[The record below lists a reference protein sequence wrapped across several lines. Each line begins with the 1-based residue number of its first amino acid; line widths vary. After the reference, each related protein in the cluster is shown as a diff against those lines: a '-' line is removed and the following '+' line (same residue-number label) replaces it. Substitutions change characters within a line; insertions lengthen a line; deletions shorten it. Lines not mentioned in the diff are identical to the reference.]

1 MSKFTVNKRSI
12 IQKTMIKLDNFHRET
27 TSISDHSQIHIS
39 IPVNDTSVPSTII
52 HQTDEAFQRHHSS
65 QRHSRRN
72 TRISMDLSSKGILA
86 FQNISYVIGRQQMI
100 CRYKNWYPP
109 FMKPK
114 STKQII
120 DDVSGIFA
128 SGMNAIMGP
137 TGCGK
142 SSLLDI
148 LAYRKDHHG
157 VSGKVFIDGY
167 PPPPSYKYIVGYV
180 VQDDIISGTL
190 TVRENLMFS
199 ANVRLSDDVS
209 NNERKERVTKIIHD
223 LGLETCADTKIG
235 TEFLRGVS
243 GGERKRTCIGMELV
257 LSPKILFLDE
267 PTTGLDA
274 STARNV
280 MECLKELSK
289 SGRTII
295 FSIHQPRY
303 SIFKLFDTVLLMCK
317 GKSIYHGPAL
327 AVLSFFNMQGYSC
340 ELHDN
345 PADFALDVL
354 IDASRK
360 PENIEKLNK
369 AYMTSQIYAT
379 ISSLLKKQVN
389 GNSLEKIHRKEQG
402 VAARSLITEIYYVS
416 QRTLRNAIRNPE
428 LFLSQVI
435 VAIIMGL
442 LVGLVFN
449 NMEKTIDPGVQN
461 RLGAIFFI
469 VVSQVF
475 STITALEPLVKERTL
490 FIHENISG
498 YYRTTTFFIAK
509 LLCDLLPMRA
519 IPSIIFSLLAYF
531 MTGLQ
536 RSAGHFFVF
545 LLTIFMAS
553 IFGSAICFFISA
565 TIHTFAVALIIVV
578 LIFVIMFLFSG
589 FLISLDSVF
598 NWLSWI
604 QWISAFRYAS
614 NMLSVNEFRDINFCL
629 VNQTD
634 VCPMNGSEILI
645 KQAVDYASD
654 WDMWKYFF
662 ALTMMAITFLLLAY
676 IQLCR
681 IKKSK

>member
-1 MSKFTVNKRSI
+1 MPA
-12 IQKTMIKLDNFHRET
+12 LD
-27 TSISDHSQIHIS
+27 DSQVQIS
-39 IPVNDTSVPSTII
+39 IPVNDASLPSTII
-52 HQTDEAFQRHHSS
+52 QPTDETLQRHHSS
-65 QRHSRRN
+65 QRHSGRN
-72 TRISMDLSSKGILA
+72 TRISMDLSSKGTLS
-86 FQNISYVIGRQQMI
+86 FRNISYVIGRRQMNNG
-100 CRYKNWYPP
+100 CKKWYP
-109 FMKPK
+109 FFIK
-114 STKQII
+114 SKSKKQII
-120 DDVSGIFA
+120 DDVSGIFT

-148 LAYRKDHHG
+148 LAYRKDHDG
-157 VSGKVFIDGY
+157 LSGQVFIDGY
-167 PPPPSYKYIVGYV
+167 PPPSSYKYTVGYV
-180 VQDDIISGTL
+180 VQDDIISGAL

-209 NNERKERVTKIIHD
+209 NNERKERVTKVIHD
-223 LGLETCADTKIG
+223 LGLEACADTKIG

-280 MECLKELSK
+280 MECLRELSK

-303 SIFKLFDTVLLMCK
+303 SIFKLFDSLLLMCK

-327 AVLSFFNMQGYSC
+327 AVLPYFNTQGYSC

-354 IDASRK
+354 IDASRQSD
-360 PENIEKLNK
+360 NIEKLNK
-369 AYMTSQIYAT
+369 AYRKSQIYEN
-379 ISSLLKKQVN
+379 IGSLLKKQVHEDR
-389 GNSLEKIHRKEQG
+389 LEKLHHKEQE
-402 VAARSLITEIYYVS
+402 VASRSLFTEIAYVS
-416 QRTLRNAIRNPE
+416 QRTLKNTIRNPE
-428 LFLSQVI
+428 LFLSQVL
-435 VAIIMGL
+435 VAIIL
-442 LVGLVFN
+442 AVLVGLVFN
-449 NMEKTIDPGVQN
+449 NMEKTIDPGVHD

-469 VVSQVF
+469 VVSQIF
-475 STITALEPLVKERTL
+475 STITALEPLIKERAL

-498 YYRTTTFFIAK
+498 YYRTTTYFIAK
-509 LLCDLLPMRA
+509 LICDVLPMRV
-519 IPSIIFSLLAYF
+519 IPSIIFSLIGYF

-536 RSAGHFFVF
+536 RSVGQFFIF

-565 TIHTFAVALIIVV
+565 TIHTFAVALIVV
-578 LIFVIMFLFSG
+578 ILIFVVMFLFSG
-589 FLISLDSVF
+589 FLISLDSIF

-604 QWISAFRYAS
+604 QWISAVRYAS
-614 NMLSVNEFRDINFCL
+614 NVLIINEFRNINFCQ

-634 VCPMNGSEILI
+634 VCPMNGSEIL
-645 KQAVDYASD
+645 KKKAVDYATD
-654 WDMWKYFF
+654 WDMWKYLF
-662 ALTMMAITFLLLAY
+662 ALTMMTIGFLLLAY
-676 IQLCR
+676 IQLLR
-681 IKKSK
+681 IKKSR

>member
-1 MSKFTVNKRSI
+1 MFAKSFYLKINVFHYILLLFLREITSTSNDSQAQISK
-12 IQKTMIKLDNFHRET
+12 
-27 TSISDHSQIHIS
+27 QI
-39 IPVNDTSVPSTII
+39 NDTSSPSSTII
-52 HQTDEAFQRHHSS
+52 HSIDETLQRHHSS
-65 QRHSRRN
+65 QCRSRRN
-72 TRISMDLSSKGILA
+72 TRVSMDLSSKGTLS
-86 FQNISYVIGRQQMI
+86 FHNISYVIGQRQI
-100 CRYKNWYPP
+100 NSRCKNWYPS
-109 FMKPK
+109 FIKSKPK
-114 STKQII
+114 KQII

-148 LAYRKDHHG
+148 LAYRKDNHG
-157 VSGKVFIDGY
+157 VSGQVFIDGY
-167 PPPPSYKYIVGYV
+167 PPPSSYKYIVGYV

-209 NNERKERVTKIIHD
+209 DKERKERVTKVIHD
-223 LGLETCADTKIG
+223 LELEACADTKIG

-267 PTTGLDA
+267 PTTDA

-303 SIFKLFDTVLLMCK
+303 SIFKLFDTILLMCK
-317 GKSIYHGPAL
+317 GKNIYHGSAL
-327 AVLSFFNMQGYSC
+327 AVLPFFNMQGYSC

-345 PADFALDVL
+345 PGDFALDVL
-354 IDASRK
+354 IDASRQ
-360 PENIEKLNK
+360 PDNIDKLNK
-369 AYMTSQIYAT
+369 AYMKSQIYAN
-379 ISSLLKKQVN
+379 INSLLKKQMN
-389 GNSLEKIHRKEQG
+389 NDGLEKFRRKEQG
-402 VAARSLITEIYYVS
+402 VAARSRITEIYYVS

-428 LFLSQVI
+428 LFLSQVV
-435 VAIIMGL
+435 VAIIMSL

-449 NMEKTIDPGVQN
+449 NMENTIDPGVQN

-469 VVSQVF
+469 VVSQIF
-475 STITALEPLVKERTL
+475 STITALEPLIKERVL

-509 LLCDLLPMRA
+509 LLCDILPMRI
-519 IPSIIFSLLAYF
+519 IPSIVFSLIAYF

-536 RSAGHFFVF
+536 RSAGQFFVF
-545 LLTIFMAS
+545 FLTIFMAS

-565 TIHTFAVALIIVV
+565 TISTFAVALIVVV

-589 FLISLDSVF
+589 FLISLDSMF
-598 NWLSWI
+598 KSLSWI
-604 QWISAFRYAS
+604 QWISAVRYAS
-614 NMLSVNEFRDINFCL
+614 NVLTVNEFRNINFCL
-629 VNQTD
+629 ANQTD
-634 VCPMNGSEILI
+634 ICPMNGSEILI
-645 KQAVDYASD
+645 KQAMDYATV

-662 ALTMMAITFLLLAY
+662 ALTMMAVTFLLLAY
-676 IQLCR
+676 IQLFR